1 MAPALKIVVE
11 VASFRLRR
19 LEMAN
24 MAGALAIMLALHLP
38 AGEVGYRLV
47 FAFLLNV
54 LVYLNNDFYD
64 VADDM
69 ASEDKDRTKTEFLR
83 EHRSAAIVAQL
94 GLVATLLAMALWWRD
109 GLLLA
114 GLVGGG
120 VCWAYSAKLK
130 RLPVV
135 DVAAMIAWGVAM
147 PMVGLPLDR
156 LEGWVLLG
164 QLGLFSGVFESIQV
178 LRDHDEDAAIGV
190 RTTAVVLGKA
200 RTRQLIQ
207 VMLALA
213 GLYAA
218 VFVHPLLAILPAVAA
233 VMPMRANDPSLYWND
248 VRLMLGITFL
258 VECVLVW
265 WR

>member
-1 MAPALKIVVE
+1 MAPALKIIVE

-38 AGEVGYRLV
+38 WFEMGVRLA

-64 VADDM
+64 VADDL
-69 ASEDKDRTKTEFLR
+69 ASSDKDQPKTEYLR
-83 EHRSAAIVAQL
+83 THRSAAIQAQL
-94 GLVATLLAMALWWRD
+94 GLVGALVLLGFWWGG
-109 GLLLA
+109 GLLWA
-114 GLVGGG
+114 GLLGGG
-120 VCWAYSAKLK
+120 VCWAYSARLK
-130 RLPVV
+130 RLPYADVV
-135 DVAAMIAWGVAM
+135 AMIAWGVAM
-147 PMVGLPLDR
+147 PMVGLPMDR
-156 LEGWVLLG
+156 VEGWVLLG

-178 LRDHDEDAAIGV
+178 LRDHDEDAALGV
-190 RTTAVVLGKA
+190 QTTAVALGKP
-200 RTRQLIQ
+200 RTRRLIQ

-218 VFVHPLLAILPAVAA
+218 VMVHPLLAVLPAVAA

-248 VRLMLGITFL
+248 VRLLLGITFL
-258 VECVLVW
+258 IECLLVW

>member
-1 MAPALKIVVE
+1 MAPSLKIIVE

-38 AGEVGYRLV
+38 GLEIGVRLV

-64 VADDM
+64 VADDL
-69 ASEDKDRTKTEFLR
+69 ASQDKDQRKTEFLR
-83 EHRSAAIVAQL
+83 THRDAAVRAQL
-94 GLVATLLAMALWWRD
+94 GLVGVLVAVGLWWGG
-109 GLLLA
+109 GLLWA
-114 GLVGGG
+114 GLLGGG
-120 VCWAYSAKLK
+120 VCWAYSARLK
-130 RLPVV
+130 RVPYV
-135 DVAAMIAWGVAM
+135 DVMAMVAWGVAM
-147 PMVGLPLDR
+147 PMVGLPIDR

-178 LRDHDEDAAIGV
+178 LRDHDEDSALGV
-190 RTTAVVLGKA
+190 QTTAVVLGKP
-200 RTRQLIQ
+200 RTRRLIQ

-218 VFVHPLLAILPAVAA
+218 VFVHPLLAVLPAIAA

-258 VECVLVW
+258 IECAVVW